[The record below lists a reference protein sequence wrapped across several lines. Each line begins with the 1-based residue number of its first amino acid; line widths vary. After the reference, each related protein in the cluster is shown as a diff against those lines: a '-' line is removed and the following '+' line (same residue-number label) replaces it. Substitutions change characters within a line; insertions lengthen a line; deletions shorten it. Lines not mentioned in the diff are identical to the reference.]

1 MTDSYS
7 KEAEERPNIGARTAA
22 PSKSAATP
30 PIWLGETTATPDE
43 GDAVAAE
50 ADAEADLEAETEALA
65 DAADDADADEA
76 EADALLKATITGLA
90 GTIEN
95 ALYNVMAGVKLEDD
109 DVAWNGSD
117 GLRIEYKA
125 ILSDLD
131 CMHGGQGS
139 CHDEWKDGTTH
150 SG

>member
-1 MTDSYS
+1 MLLYTTIVIHRVVTGDIYNESLRS
-7 KEAEERPNIGARTAA
+7 VVSVGERAA
-22 PSKSAATP
+22 V
-30 PIWLGETTATPDE
+30 E
-43 GDAVAAE
+43 
-50 ADAEADLEAETEALA
+50 
-65 DAADDADADEA
+65 
-76 EADALLKATITGLA
+76 ATITGLA

-109 DVAWNGSD
+109 DVAWNGSNS
-117 GLRIEYKA
+117 LRIEYKA